1 MDISRTIAAI
11 ILVAVAS
18 GCSVK
23 EDRWPCPCRLTVELS
38 DGIRLKEA
46 GPVGLSVWSDEN
58 GKEVEATLN
67 PEDYP
72 SGYRVEVTKGEK
84 HVSAIV
90 GRKNC
95 TLEGNVIQ
103 GTVGNEFD
111 KIYIHSSEVACLS
124 EEARDTIRLHKAFAE
139 IAVELVDPTNAK
151 RTFGINTEYTN
162 AGLDILTCTPAGGA
176 VSIPLKSDSERE
188 SGYVPV
194 QKIDTTG
201 RSNRLFRFIC
211 PRQKDYK
218 MVLSLYD
225 GAGKKVNSIR
235 LGELLHAAGYSWETA
250 DLKDAFV
257 RIDRTD
263 SGVTLQINDWI
274 TGEKKDITI

>member
-46 GPVGLSVWSDEN
+46 GPVELSVWSDEN

-67 PEDYP
+67 AEDYP
-72 SGYRVEVTKGEK
+72 SGYRVGVTKGEK

-103 GTVGNEFD
+103 GTAGNEFD

-235 LGELLHAAGYSWETA
+235 LGELLRAAGYSWETA